1 MRMNKVRNRKNI
13 FLIACACALAI
24 GGLAWYMLKSG
35 QSKDKLQRA
44 GCLIEDG
51 YDTSTAEVNWKDTL
65 KEQELSC
72 VFWIDSGK
80 KNIENTDYHKSLI
93 AKTIV
98 VCGNSAILFPDENY
112 VSEEGYCLLGK
123 EVAVKLFGSTSVNGR
138 SIYVDG
144 KEYSVAGVLKEQKD
158 IAVIASDE
166 GIFQNVSYLYHND
179 FEKGKNLQIIESLC
193 GSRLSESN

>member
-1 MRMNKVRNRKNI
+1 MRRNKVRNRKSI

-24 GGLAWYMLKSG
+24 GGLAWYMIKSG
-35 QSKDKLQRA
+35 RSRDKLQRA
-44 GCLIEDG
+44 SCLIENSF
-51 YDTSTAEVNWKDTL
+51 DTDTL

-72 VFWIDSGK
+72 VFWTDSGK
-80 KNIENTDYHKSLI
+80 KNIENTDYQKSLMV
-93 AKTIV
+93 KTIV

-123 EVAVKLFGSTSVNGR
+123 EAAVKLFGSTSVNGR
-138 SIYVDG
+138 SVYVDG
-144 KEYSVAGVLKEQKD
+144 KEYSIAGVLKGQKD
-158 IAVIASDE
+158 IVVIAADE
-166 GIFQNVSYLYHND
+166 GVFQNVSYLYHND

>member
-1 MRMNKVRNRKNI
+1 MRRNKVRNRKSL
-13 FLIACACALAI
+13 FLITCACALTI
-24 GGLAWYMLKSG
+24 GGLAWYMIKSG
-35 QSKDKLQRA
+35 QSKDKLQRVS
-44 GCLIEDG
+44 CQIENSF
-51 YDTSTAEVNWKDTL
+51 DTGTAEVNWKDTL

-72 VFWIDSGK
+72 VFWTDSGK
-80 KNIENTDYHKSLI
+80 KNIENTDYHKSLM

-112 VSEEGYCLLGK
+112 VSEGGYCLLGK